1 MKKNTITAV
10 FSAAVLLMTMCG
22 CTAQN
27 ADPTAHSEPVQTA
40 TIPLDKEKTNY
51 FNGYIKSNDFSY
63 FADPN
68 LWAYVNSSDDTCEI
82 RMITGKD
89 INQCGLSLFVS
100 DEKSQSET
108 AELKVLSVVNRE
120 EILSTG
126 TLATADRTFYYYEWS
141 VDDDINA
148 RMYLADYNDKY
159 ICAYAESNSFGY
171 VENKIADI
179 LSMIKF
185 PEDEEATTF

>member
-89 INQCGLSLFVS
+89 INQCGFLVGSGQAIRIKLEKFVQRHGNFLKNTS
-100 DEKSQSET
+100 SGSEKT
-108 AELKVLSVVNRE
+108 APN
-120 EILSTG
+120 
-126 TLATADRTFYYYEWS
+126 
-141 VDDDINA
+141 
-148 RMYLADYNDKY
+148 
-159 ICAYAESNSFGY
+159 
-171 VENKIADI
+171 
-179 LSMIKF
+179 
-185 PEDEEATTF
+185 EA